1 MYSNSDSH
9 SLSLFQALFNQAL
22 DAMAIADDQGQYV
35 EVNPAA
41 CQLFGLSREELL
53 GCRISD
59 FADLEFDFSQ
69 GWRMFLEQGQVKG
82 EFRLRRRDGTIR
94 ETEYAATANVIP
106 HRHLSVLRDITDR
119 KQVEAELRQSEE
131 RLNLAL
137 YAAQMGIWD
146 WNLLTNQI
154 RWSEHHEVLFGLT
167 PGTYDGT
174 YKTFEAC
181 IHPDDRE
188 AVKQAANRSQ
198 LEQHEY
204 DHEFRVV
211 WSDGS
216 IHWIEGKGKFIY
228 DQTGQAV
235 RMLGT
240 VIDISDRKQ
249 AETQIYRLNAEL
261 EQRVIERTQE
271 LQRTNDN
278 LKHEIQERQR
288 AEAAVHL
295 QAQQERL
302 ISAIAQQIRQSLDLN
317 QILNTT
323 VTQVQ
328 QLLACDQVVI
338 YQTHRDGTGN
348 LVAQAL
354 ASDCSVPQEHSLP
367 ELIFPPACHQFY
379 CSGGIHTIADVKQ
392 DDIVPCLADT
402 VRRFGV
408 KSKLVMPIL
417 ENETLWGLLIAHHY
431 TTTRKWQPW
440 EAELLC
446 SLTTQVTIAIQQAE
460 LYSQLQTELRERQQI
475 QQERDRLFNLSVD
488 ILGIVNFEGYFIDV
502 NPAFE
507 KILGI
512 SSDAIKAQPFI
523 EWVHPEDREATQAQM
538 RKLAS
543 GITIK
548 SFENRYCSQDG
559 SYQWFSW
566 TAVPFVQERLVY
578 VVAHDITE
586 RKQAEQALQ
595 ESEQRFRTVADFTYD
610 WEYWR
615 DPDGSFIYVSPS
627 CQRITG
633 YQAEE
638 FLNDPS
644 LFEAIVHPDD
654 RQRIAEHIR
663 QQLDNPHIYSTDFR
677 IITRTGSIRWIAH
690 ACQPVYSEDGR
701 WLGQRASNRDISDR
715 KQTEEALY
723 SREQQ
728 FRALVENSPDIVARF
743 DHQLRHLYVNP
754 AIEQVTKCSPQTF
767 IGKTNGEMG
776 MPPDKAQFWDEALRS
791 VLTTGQEQLIE
802 FDFPTST
809 GMKFFH
815 SRIVPEFNADGTIR
829 SVLSVTRDITAH
841 KEIEVALQQAKDA
854 AEVANRA
861 KSEFLAT
868 MSHELRTP
876 LNGILGY
883 AQLLQNDTNLTETQR
898 DSLNIIYQCGEH
910 LLTLINDILDFSKI
924 ESQKLELNPTEF
936 HLPTFLSSIGSLFRL
951 RASQKEID
959 FTYKLF
965 SPLPQTVIADEK
977 RLRQVLINLLSN
989 AVKFTDQG
997 SVTFKV
1003 GYVEDVETCHGASC
1017 HGASCHGAS
1026 YGASQCVGAGLTD
1039 NVTQETANVTKP
1051 ALLREGDIMPQSP
1064 ITKIRFQ
1071 VEDTGIGI
1079 DSKKLSEIFLP
1090 FHQVSDRTHAV
1101 EGTGLG
1107 LAISQKLV
1115 QLMSSAI
1122 QVSSTLDQG
1131 SIFWFDLE
1139 LSDVSGGQ
1147 ASEPLCDR
1155 RLIGVKGQQQILLI
1169 VDDNTTNRSFLRE
1182 LLKPFDLNIF
1192 EAVDGQDCLQK
1203 AVEIQPDLILM
1214 DLIMPGLDGLTA
1226 TRRLRQLP
1234 QFEKTVIIAISAN
1247 VFETTQQESLAAGC
1261 QAFLSK
1267 PVPIQQLL
1275 ELLIVYLD
1283 VEGIY
1288 EELRDSTT
1296 IELETNTIPLVPPP
1310 ASELAIL
1317 SELLAMGDIQGMI
1330 DQAQHWQDVNSK
1342 WIPFAT
1348 QIHHLARGFQLKKI
1362 EQIIDQYIA

>member
-1 MYSNSDSH
+1 MYSHSDSH

-41 CQLFGLSREELL
+41 CRLFGLSREELL

-59 FADLEFDFSQ
+59 FTDLEFDFQ
-69 GWRMFLEQGQVKG
+69 EAWRIFLEQGQVKG

-106 HRHLSVLRDITDR
+106 HRHLSILRDITDR

-278 LKHEIQERQR
+278 LNHEIQERQR

-338 YQTHRDGTGN
+338 YQTHDDGTGN

-354 ASDCSVPQEHSLP
+354 ASDGSVPQEHSLP

-431 TTTRKWQPW
+431 TTIRQWQPW

-460 LYSQLQTELRERQQI
+460 LYSQLQAELRERQHI

-644 LFEAIVHPDD
+644 LLEAIIHPDD
-654 RQRIAEHIR
+654 RQRMTKHIR
-663 QQLDNPHIYSTDFR
+663 EQLDNPHVYSTDFR
-677 IITRTGSIRWIAH
+677 LITRTGSIRWIAH
-690 ACQPVYSEDGR
+690 ACQPVYSKDRR

-723 SREQQ
+723 YREQQ

-754 AIEQVTKCSPQTF
+754 AIEQVAKCSAQTF
-767 IGKTNGEMG
+767 IGKTNEELG

-791 VLTTGQEQLIE
+791 VFTTGQEQLIE
-802 FDFPTST
+802 FDFPTSK

-815 SRIVPEFNADGTIR
+815 SRIVPELNADGTIR

-883 AQLLQNDTNLTETQR
+883 TKLLQNDTNLTETQR
-898 DSLNIIYQCGEH
+898 ESLNIIYHCGEH

-924 ESQKLELNPTEF
+924 ESQKLELDPSEF
-936 HLPTFLSSIGSLFRL
+936 HLPTFLSSISSLFRL
-951 RASQKEID
+951 RATQKEID
-959 FTYKLF
+959 FTYKLL
-965 SPLPQTVIADEK
+965 SPLPQNVIADEK

-1026 YGASQCVGAGLTD
+1026 QCVGASLTD

-1051 ALLREGDIMPQSP
+1051 ARLKERDILSQSP

-1079 DSKKLSEIFLP
+1079 DPQQLSEIFLP

-1115 QLMSSAI
+1115 QLMDSTI
-1122 QVSSTLDQG
+1122 QVSSILGQG
-1131 SIFWFDLE
+1131 SVFWFDLE

-1147 ASEPLCDR
+1147 ASESLCDR
-1155 RLIGVKGQQQILLI
+1155 RLIGVKGQQQTLLI
-1169 VDDNTTNRSFLRE
+1169 VDDNAINRSFLRE
-1182 LLKPFDLNIF
+1182 LLQPFNLNIV

-1234 QFEKTVIIAISAN
+1234 QLAKTVIIAISAN
-1247 VFETTQQESLAAGC
+1247 VFEMTQQESLTAGC
-1261 QAFLSK
+1261 QDFLSK

-1275 ELLIVYLD
+1275 ELLMVHLG

-1288 EELRDSTT
+1288 EKPRNLTT
-1296 IELETNTIPLVPPP
+1296 GELETNTKPLVSPP

-1330 DQAQHWQDVNSK
+1330 DQAQHWQDVNSQ

-1362 EQIIDQYIA
+1362 EQIINQYTF

>member
-1 MYSNSDSH
+1 MYSHSDSH

-41 CQLFGLSREELL
+41 CRLFGVSREELL

-59 FADLEFDFSQ
+59 FADLEFDFQ
-69 GWRMFLEQGQVKG
+69 EAWRIFLEQGHVKG
-82 EFRLRRRDGTIR
+82 EFRLRCRDGTIR
-94 ETEYAATANVIP
+94 ETEYSATANVIP
-106 HRHLSVLRDITDR
+106 HRHLSILRDITER

-137 YAAQMGIWD
+137 DTAQMGIWD

-154 RWSEHHEVLFGLT
+154 CWSEYHELLFGLT

-188 AVKQAANRSQ
+188 AVKQAVNRSR

-216 IHWIEGKGKFIY
+216 IHWIEGKGKYIY
-228 DQTGQAV
+228 NQMGQAV
-235 RMLGT
+235 RMIGT

-278 LKHEIQERQR
+278 LKHEIQERKR

-323 VTQVQ
+323 VSQVQ

-338 YQTHRDGTGN
+338 YQTHGDGTGK

-354 ASDCSVPQEHSLP
+354 ASDCSVPQDHSLP
-367 ELIFPPACHQFY
+367 DLIFPPACHQFY
-379 CSGGIHTIADVKQ
+379 CCGGIHTIADVER
-392 DDIVPCLADT
+392 DDIGYCLADT
-402 VRRFGV
+402 VRQFGV

-431 TTTRKWQPW
+431 TTRKWQPW

-446 SLTTQVTIAIQQAE
+446 SLTTQVTIAIQQAQ
-460 LYSQLQTELRERQQI
+460 LYSQLQAELRERQHI
-475 QQERDRLFNLSVD
+475 QQERDRLFNLSLD
-488 ILGIVNFEGYFIDV
+488 ILAIANFEGYFIDV
-502 NPAFE
+502 NPALE
-507 KILGI
+507 KTLGFT
-512 SSDAIKAQPFI
+512 SETLTTQPFI
-523 EWVHPEDREATQAQM
+523 QWVHPEDRLATQAQM
-538 RKLAS
+538 KKLAS
-543 GITIK
+543 GITVK
-548 SFENRYCSQDG
+548 SFENRYRCQDG
-559 SYQWFSW
+559 SYKWLSW
-566 TAVPFVQERLVY
+566 TGVPFLEEQLIY

-638 FLNDPS
+638 FLNNPR

-715 KQTEEALY
+715 KQAEEALY
-723 SREQQ
+723 YREQQ

-767 IGKTNGEMG
+767 IGKTNGELG
-776 MPPDKAQFWDEALRS
+776 MPPDKVQFWDEALRS

-802 FDFPTST
+802 FDFATSK

-841 KEIEVALQQAKDA
+841 KQIEVALQHAKDA

-883 AQLLQNDTNLTETQR
+883 AKLLQNDTNLTETQR
-898 DSLNIIYQCGEH
+898 ESLTIVYQCGEH

-959 FTYKLF
+959 FTYQLL

-997 SVTFKV
+997 SVTFTV
-1003 GYVEDVETCHGASC
+1003 GDVDIEVNEEDGE
-1017 HGASCHGAS
+1017 
-1026 YGASQCVGAGLTD
+1026 D
-1039 NVTQETANVTKP
+1039 
-1051 ALLREGDIMPQSP
+1051 QSKSSSRKRRNNTSP
-1064 ITKIRFQ
+1064 TRRIRFQ

-1079 DSKKLSEIFLP
+1079 DPQQLSEIFLP
-1090 FHQVSDRTHAV
+1090 FHQVSDLTHAV

-1115 QLMSSAI
+1115 QLMGSTI
-1122 QVSSTLDQG
+1122 QVSSTLGQG

-1147 ASEPLCDR
+1147 ASNPLSDR
-1155 RLIGVKGQQQILLI
+1155 RLIGVKGQQQTLLI
-1169 VDDNTTNRSFLRE
+1169 VDDNAINRSFLQE

-1234 QFEKTVIIAISAN
+1234 QLEKTVIIAISAN

-1261 QAFLSK
+1261 QDFLSK

-1275 ELLIVYLD
+1275 ELLIVHLG

-1288 EELRDSTT
+1288 EEPRDSKTGK
-1296 IELETNTIPLVPPP
+1296 LETNTIPLVPPP

-1317 SELLAMGDIQGMI
+1317 SELLVMGDIQGMI
-1330 DQAQHWQDVNSK
+1330 DQAQHWENVNSQ
-1342 WIPFAT
+1342 WIPFAK

-1362 EQIIDQYIA
+1362 EQLINQYTS

>member
-1 MYSNSDSH
+1 MYSNSESH

-154 RWSEHHEVLFGLT
+154 RWSEHHELLFGLT

-174 YKTFEAC
+174 YAKFEAC

-354 ASDCSVPQEHSLP
+354 ASDCSVSQEHSLAD
-367 ELIFPPACHQFY
+367 LIFPPACHQFY
-379 CSGGIHTIADVKQ
+379 CRGEIHTIADVER
-392 DDIVPCLADT
+392 DEIVPCLADT
-402 VRRFGV
+402 VRQLGV

-431 TTTRKWQPW
+431 TTRRQWQPW

-460 LYSQLQTELRERQQI
+460 LYSQLQAELKERQQI

-586 RKQAEQALQ
+586 RKQAEQARQ

-638 FLNDPS
+638 FLHDS
-644 LFEAIVHPDD
+644 RLLEAIIHPDD
-654 RQRIAEHIR
+654 RQRITKHIR
-663 QQLDNPHIYSTDFR
+663 EQLDNPHVYSTDFR

-690 ACQPVYSEDGR
+690 ACQPVYSKDRR

-715 KQTEEALY
+715 KQTEE
-723 SREQQ
+723 
-728 FRALVENSPDIVARF
+728 
-743 DHQLRHLYVNP
+743 
-754 AIEQVTKCSPQTF
+754 
-767 IGKTNGEMG
+767 
-776 MPPDKAQFWDEALRS
+776 
-791 VLTTGQEQLIE
+791 
-802 FDFPTST
+802 
-809 GMKFFH
+809 
-815 SRIVPEFNADGTIR
+815 
-829 SVLSVTRDITAH
+829 
-841 KEIEVALQQAKDA
+841 
-854 AEVANRA
+854 
-861 KSEFLAT
+861 
-868 MSHELRTP
+868 
-876 LNGILGY
+876 
-883 AQLLQNDTNLTETQR
+883 
-898 DSLNIIYQCGEH
+898 SLNIIYQCGEH

-959 FTYKLF
+959 FTYKLL

-1017 HGASCHGAS
+1017 HGASYHGAS

-1039 NVTQETANVTKP
+1039 NVTQDVTKP

-1155 RLIGVKGQQQILLI
+1155 RIIGVKGQQQTLLI
-1169 VDDNTTNRSFLRE
+1169 VDDNSINRSFLRE
-1182 LLKPFDLNIF
+1182 FLKPFDLNIF

-1296 IELETNTIPLVPPP
+1296 IELETNTILLVPPP

-1330 DQAQHWQDVNSK
+1330 DQARHWEDVSSQ
-1342 WIPFAT
+1342 WSPFAT

-1362 EQIIDQYIA
+1362 EQIINQYTS

>member
-41 CQLFGLSREELL
+41 CRLFGVSREELL

-59 FADLEFDFSQ
+59 FADLELDFQ
-69 GWRMFLEQGQVKG
+69 EAWRIFLEQGQVKG

-106 HRHLSVLRDITDR
+106 HRHLSILRDITER

-137 YAAQMGIWD
+137 DAAQMGIWD

-154 RWSEHHEVLFGLT
+154 RWSEYHEVLFGLT

-188 AVKQAANRSQ
+188 AVKQAVNHSR

-204 DHEFRVV
+204 QHEFRVV

-216 IHWIEGKGKFIY
+216 VHWIEGKGKYIY
-228 DQTGQAV
+228 NQMGQAV

-278 LKHEIQERQR
+278 LNHEIQERKR

-338 YQTHRDGTGN
+338 YQTHRDGTGK

-367 ELIFPPACHQFY
+367 DLIFPPACHQFY
-379 CSGGIHTIADVKQ
+379 CCGGIHTIADVER
-392 DDIVPCLADT
+392 DGIGYCLADT
-402 VRRFGV
+402 VRQVGV

-431 TTTRKWQPW
+431 TTTRQWQPW
-440 EAELLC
+440 EAELLS

-460 LYSQLQTELRERQQI
+460 LYSQLQAELRERQQI
-475 QQERDRLFNLSVD
+475 QQERDRLFNLSLD
-488 ILGIVNFEGYFIDV
+488 ILAIANFEGYFIDV
-502 NPAFE
+502 NPALE
-507 KILGI
+507 KTLGFT
-512 SSDAIKAQPFI
+512 SETLTTQPFI
-523 EWVHPEDREATQAQM
+523 QWVHPEDRLATQAQM
-538 RKLAS
+538 KKLAS

-548 SFENRYCSQDG
+548 SFENRYRCQDG
-559 SYQWFSW
+559 SYKWFSW

-638 FLNDPS
+638 FLHDS
-644 LFEAIVHPDD
+644 RLLEAIIHPDD
-654 RQRIAEHIR
+654 RQRMTEHIR
-663 QQLDNPHIYSTDFR
+663 EQLDNPYVYSTDFR
-677 IITRTGSIRWIAH
+677 IITRTGLIRWIAH
-690 ACQPVYSEDGR
+690 ACQPVYSEDGQ

-715 KQTEEALY
+715 KQTEAALY
-723 SREQQ
+723 YREQQ

-754 AIEQVTKCSPQTF
+754 AIEQVTKCSAQTF
-767 IGKTNGEMG
+767 IGKTNRELG

-802 FDFPTST
+802 FDFPTSK

-841 KEIEVALQQAKDA
+841 KQIEVALQHAKDA

-883 AQLLQNDTNLTETQR
+883 TKLLQNDTNLTETQR
-898 DSLNIIYQCGEH
+898 ESLTIIYQCGEH
-910 LLTLINDILDFSKI
+910 LLTLIDDILDFSKI

-959 FTYKLF
+959 FTYKLL
-965 SPLPQTVIADEK
+965 SPLPQNVIADEK

-997 SVTFKV
+997 SVTFRV
-1003 GYVEDVETCHGASC
+1003 GNVEDVETCHGAS
-1017 HGASCHGAS
+1017 
-1026 YGASQCVGAGLTD
+1026 QCVGASLTD
-1039 NVTQETANVTKP
+1039 NVT
-1051 ALLREGDIMPQSP
+1051 LREQDILSQSS

-1079 DSKKLSEIFLP
+1079 DPQQLSEIFLP
-1090 FHQVSDRTHAV
+1090 FHQVSDRTHAI

-1115 QLMSSAI
+1115 QLMGSRI
-1122 QVSSTLDQG
+1122 QVSSNLGQG

-1147 ASEPLCDR
+1147 ASESLCDR
-1155 RLIGVKGQQQILLI
+1155 RLIGVKGQQQTLLI
-1169 VDDNTTNRSFLRE
+1169 VDDNAINRSFLRE
-1182 LLKPFDLNIF
+1182 LLKPFDLNIV

-1234 QFEKTVIIAISAN
+1234 QLEKTVIIAISAN

-1261 QAFLSK
+1261 QDFLSK

-1275 ELLIVYLD
+1275 ELLMVHLG

-1288 EELRDSTT
+1288 EESRDSTT
-1296 IELETNTIPLVPPP
+1296 VELETNTIPLVPPP

-1317 SELLAMGDIQGMI
+1317 SDLLVMGDIQGMI
-1330 DQAQHWQDVNSK
+1330 DQAQHWQEINSQ
-1342 WIPFAT
+1342 WIPFAKH
-1348 QIHHLARGFQLKKI
+1348 IHHLARGFQLKKI
-1362 EQIIDQYIA
+1362 EDFINQYTS

>member
-1 MYSNSDSH
+1 MYSHSDSH

-41 CQLFGLSREELL
+41 CRLFGVSREELL

-59 FADLEFDFSQ
+59 FADMEFDFQ
-69 GWRMFLEQGQVKG
+69 EAWRIFLEQGHVKG

-106 HRHLSVLRDITDR
+106 HHHLSILRDITER

-137 YAAQMGIWD
+137 DAAQMGIWD

-154 RWSEHHEVLFGLT
+154 RWSEYHEVLFGLT

-188 AVKQAANRSQ
+188 AVKQAVNHSR

-216 IHWIEGKGKFIY
+216 IHWIEGKGKYIY

-249 AETQIYRLNAEL
+249 AETQIYQLNAEL

-278 LKHEIQERQR
+278 LNHEIQERQR

-354 ASDCSVPQEHSLP
+354 ASDCSVPQENSLP

-379 CSGGIHTIADVKQ
+379 CCGGIHTIADVEQ

-402 VRRFGV
+402 VRQFGV

-440 EAELLC
+440 EAELLS

-460 LYSQLQTELRERQQI
+460 LYSQLQAELRERQHI
-475 QQERDRLFNLSVD
+475 QQERDRLFNLSLD
-488 ILGIVNFEGYFIDV
+488 ILAIANFEGYFIDV
-502 NPAFE
+502 NPALE
-507 KILGI
+507 KTLGFT
-512 SSDAIKAQPFI
+512 SEALKTQSFI
-523 EWVHPEDREATQAQM
+523 QWVHPEDRLATQAQM
-538 RKLAS
+538 KKLAS

-548 SFENRYCSQDG
+548 SFENRYRCQDG
-559 SYQWFSW
+559 SYKWFSW

-638 FLNDPS
+638 FLNDPR

-715 KQTEEALY
+715 KQTEAALY
-723 SREQQ
+723 YREQQ

-754 AIEQVTKCSPQTF
+754 AIEHVTKCSPPTF
-767 IGKTNGEMG
+767 IGKTNEELG

-802 FDFPTST
+802 FDFPTSN

-841 KEIEVALQQAKDA
+841 KQIEVALQHAKDA

-883 AQLLQNDTNLTETQR
+883 TKLLQNDTNLTETQR
-898 DSLNIIYQCGEH
+898 ESLTIIYQCGEH
-910 LLTLINDILDFSKI
+910 LLTLIDDILDFSKI

-959 FTYKLF
+959 FTYKLL
-965 SPLPQTVIADEK
+965 SPLPQNVIADEK

-1003 GYVEDVETCHGASC
+1003 GNVEDVETCHGASC

-1026 YGASQCVGAGLTD
+1026 QCVGTSLTD
-1039 NVTQETANVTKP
+1039 NVT
-1051 ALLREGDIMPQSP
+1051 LREQGILCQSS

-1079 DSKKLSEIFLP
+1079 DPQQLSEIFLP

-1115 QLMSSAI
+1115 QLMGSTI
-1122 QVSSTLDQG
+1122 QISSTLGQG

-1147 ASEPLCDR
+1147 ASNPLSDR
-1155 RLIGVKGQQQILLI
+1155 RLIGVKGQQQTLLI
-1169 VDDNTTNRSFLRE
+1169 VDDNAINRSFLRE
-1182 LLKPFDLNIF
+1182 LLKPFDLNIV

-1234 QFEKTVIIAISAN
+1234 QLEKTVIIAISAN

-1261 QAFLSK
+1261 QDFLSK

-1275 ELLIVYLD
+1275 ELLMVHLG

-1288 EELRDSTT
+1288 EEPRDSKTV
-1296 IELETNTIPLVPPP
+1296 ELETNTIPLVPPP

-1317 SELLAMGDIQGMI
+1317 SDLLVMGDIQGMI
-1330 DQAQHWQDVNSK
+1330 DQAQHWQDVNSQ
-1342 WIPFAT
+1342 WIPFAKH
-1348 QIHHLARGFQLKKI
+1348 IHHLARGFQLKEI
-1362 EQIIDQYIA
+1362 EQLINQYIS

>member
-41 CQLFGLSREELL
+41 CRLFGLSREELL

-69 GWRMFLEQGQVKG
+69 AWRIFLEQGHVKG
-82 EFRLRRRDGTIR
+82 EFRLRCRDGTIR
-94 ETEYAATANVIP
+94 ETEYSATANVIP
-106 HRHLSVLRDITDR
+106 HRHLSVLRDITER

-137 YAAQMGIWD
+137 DAAQMGIWD

-154 RWSEHHEVLFGLT
+154 RWSEHHEVLFGLI

-174 YKTFEAC
+174 YAMFESC

-188 AVKQAANRSQ
+188 AVQQAANRSQ

-204 DHEFRVV
+204 HNEFRVV

-278 LKHEIQERQR
+278 LNHEIQERQR

-328 QLLACDQVVI
+328 QLLACDQVMI

-354 ASDCSVPQEHSLP
+354 ASDCSVPPEHSLP
-367 ELIFPPACHQFY
+367 ELIFPPACHPFY
-379 CSGGIHTIADVKQ
+379 CRGEIHTIADVER
-392 DDIVPCLADT
+392 DDIGYCLADT
-402 VRRFGV
+402 VRQVGV

-431 TTTRKWQPW
+431 TTTRKWQSW

-475 QQERDRLFNLSVD
+475 QQERDRLFNLSLD
-488 ILGIVNFEGYFIDV
+488 ILAIANFEGYFIDV
-502 NPAFE
+502 NPALE
-507 KILGI
+507 KTQGFTSEALTT
-512 SSDAIKAQPFI
+512 QPFI
-523 EWVHPEDREATQAQM
+523 QWVHPEDRLATQAQM

-543 GITIK
+543 GITVK
-548 SFENRYCSQDG
+548 SFENRYRCQDG
-559 SYQWFSW
+559 SYKWFSW

-595 ESEQRFRTVADFTYD
+595 ENEQRFRTVADFTYD

-615 DPDGSFIYVSPS
+615 DLDGSFIYVSPS

-638 FLNDPS
+638 FLNDS
-644 LFEAIVHPDD
+644 HLLEAIIHPDD
-654 RQRIAEHIR
+654 RQRMTEHIR

-723 SREQQ
+723 YREQQ

-802 FDFPTST
+802 FDFPTSK

-883 AQLLQNDTNLTETQR
+883 TKLLQNDTNLTETQR
-898 DSLNIIYQCGEH
+898 ESLTIIYQCGEH

-936 HLPTFLSSIGSLFRL
+936 HLPTFLSSISSLFRL

-959 FTYKLF
+959 FTYELL
-965 SPLPQTVIADEK
+965 SPLPQNVIADEK
-977 RLRQVLINLLSN
+977 RLRQILINLLSN

-1017 HGASCHGAS
+1017 HGAS
-1026 YGASQCVGAGLTD
+1026 QCVGASLTD
-1039 NVTQETANVTKP
+1039 NVT
-1051 ALLREGDIMPQSP
+1051 LRERGILSQSS

-1079 DSKKLSEIFLP
+1079 DPQQLSEIFLP
-1090 FHQVSDRTHAV
+1090 FHQVSDLTHAV

-1115 QLMSSAI
+1115 QLMGSAI
-1122 QVSSTLDQG
+1122 QVSSTLGQG

-1147 ASEPLCDR
+1147 ASESLCDH
-1155 RLIGVKGQQQILLI
+1155 RLIGVKGQQQTLLI

-1234 QFEKTVIIAISAN
+1234 QLEKTVIIAISAN
-1247 VFETTQQESLAAGC
+1247 VFEMTQQESLTAGC
-1261 QAFLSK
+1261 QDFLSK

-1275 ELLIVYLD
+1275 ELLIVHLG

-1288 EELRDSTT
+1288 EEPRESTT
-1296 IELETNTIPLVPPP
+1296 VELETNTIPLVPPP

-1330 DQAQHWQDVNSK
+1330 DQAQHWEEVNSQ
-1342 WIPFAT
+1342 WIPFAQ

-1362 EQIIDQYIA
+1362 EQIIEQYTS

>member
-41 CQLFGLSREELL
+41 CRLFGLSREELL

-59 FADLEFDFSQ
+59 FADLEFDFQ
-69 GWRMFLEQGQVKG
+69 EAWRMFLEQGHVKG
-82 EFRLRRRDGTIR
+82 EFRLRCRDGTIR
-94 ETEYAATANVIP
+94 ETEYSATANVIP
-106 HRHLSVLRDITDR
+106 HRHLSILRDITER

-137 YAAQMGIWD
+137 DAAQMGIWD

-154 RWSEHHEVLFGLT
+154 RWSEHHEVLFGLI

-174 YKTFEAC
+174 YAMFESC

-188 AVKQAANRSQ
+188 AVQQAANRSQ

-204 DHEFRVV
+204 HNEFRVV

-271 LQRTNDN
+271 LQHTNDN
-278 LKHEIQERQR
+278 LNHEIQERQR

-354 ASDCSVPQEHSLP
+354 ASDCLVPPEHSLP
-367 ELIFPPACHQFY
+367 DLIFPPACHPFY
-379 CSGGIHTIADVKQ
+379 CCGGIHTIADVER
-392 DDIVPCLADT
+392 DDIGYCLADT
-402 VRRFGV
+402 VRQVGV

-440 EAELLC
+440 EAELLS

-475 QQERDRLFNLSVD
+475 QQERDRLFNLSLD
-488 ILGIVNFEGYFIDV
+488 ILAIANFEGYFIDV
-502 NPAFE
+502 NPALE
-507 KILGI
+507 KTLGFT
-512 SSDAIKAQPFI
+512 SEALTTQPFI
-523 EWVHPEDREATQAQM
+523 QWVHPEDRLATQAQM

-543 GITIK
+543 GITVK
-548 SFENRYCSQDG
+548 SFENRYRCQDG
-559 SYQWFSW
+559 SYKWFSW

-595 ESEQRFRTVADFTYD
+595 ENEQRFRTVADFTYD

-615 DPDGSFIYVSPS
+615 DLDGSFIYVSPS

-638 FLNDPS
+638 FLHDS
-644 LFEAIVHPDD
+644 HLLEAIIHPDD
-654 RQRIAEHIR
+654 RQRMTEHIR

-715 KQTEEALY
+715 KQTEAALY
-723 SREQQ
+723 YREQQ

-754 AIEQVTKCSPQTF
+754 AIEHVTKCSPQTF

-802 FDFPTST
+802 FDFPTSN

-883 AQLLQNDTNLTETQR
+883 TKLLQNDTNLTESQR
-898 DSLNIIYQCGEH
+898 ESLTIIYQCGEH

-924 ESQKLELNPTEF
+924 ESQKLELNHTEF
-936 HLPTFLSSIGSLFRL
+936 HLPTFLSSISSLFRL

-959 FTYKLF
+959 FTYELL
-965 SPLPQTVIADEK
+965 SPLPQNVIADEK
-977 RLRQVLINLLSN
+977 RLRQILINLLSN

-1003 GYVEDVETCHGASC
+1003 GYVEDVETCHGAS
-1017 HGASCHGAS
+1017 
-1026 YGASQCVGAGLTD
+1026 QCVGAGLTD
-1039 NVTQETANVTKP
+1039 NVT
-1051 ALLREGDIMPQSP
+1051 LRERGILSQSS

-1079 DSKKLSEIFLP
+1079 DPHQLSEIFLP

-1115 QLMSSAI
+1115 QLMGSAI
-1122 QVSSTLDQG
+1122 QVSSTLGQG

-1147 ASEPLCDR
+1147 ALESLCDR
-1155 RLIGVKGQQQILLI
+1155 RLIGIKGQQQTLLI

-1226 TRRLRQLP
+1226 TRRLHQLP
-1234 QFEKTVIIAISAN
+1234 QLEKTVIIAISAN

-1261 QAFLSK
+1261 QDFLSK

-1275 ELLIVYLD
+1275 ELLMVHLG

-1288 EELRDSTT
+1288 EESRDSTT
-1296 IELETNTIPLVPPP
+1296 VELETNPIPPVPPP

-1330 DQAQHWQDVNSK
+1330 DQAQHWEEVNSQ
-1342 WIPFAT
+1342 WIPFAK

-1362 EQIIDQYIA
+1362 EQIIEQYTS

>member
-1 MYSNSDSH
+1 MYSHSDSH

-41 CQLFGLSREELL
+41 CRLFGVSREELL

-59 FADLEFDFSQ
+59 FADLEFDFQ
-69 GWRMFLEQGQVKG
+69 EAWRMFLEQGQVKG
-82 EFRLRRRDGTIR
+82 EFRIRRRDGTIR
-94 ETEYAATANVIP
+94 EAEYTATANVIP
-106 HRHLSVLRDITDR
+106 HRHLSILRDITER
-119 KQVEAELRQSEE
+119 KQVEAELLQSEE

-137 YAAQMGIWD
+137 DAAQMGIWD

-154 RWSEHHEVLFGLT
+154 CWSEYHEVLFGLT

-174 YKTFEAC
+174 YRMFEAC

-188 AVKQAANRSQ
+188 AVQQAANRSR

-216 IHWIEGKGKFIY
+216 IHWIEGKGKYIY
-228 DQTGQAV
+228 NQMGQAV
-235 RMLGT
+235 RMIGT

-271 LQRTNDN
+271 LQHTNDN
-278 LKHEIQERQR
+278 LKHEIQERKR

-338 YQTHRDGTGN
+338 YQTHRDGTGK

-354 ASDCSVPQEHSLP
+354 ASDCSLPQENFLP
-367 ELIFPPACHQFY
+367 ELIFPAACHQFY
-379 CSGGIHTIADVKQ
+379 CCGGIHTIADVER
-392 DDIVPCLADT
+392 DDIGYCLADT
-402 VRRFGV
+402 VRQFGV

-431 TTTRKWQPW
+431 TTTRQWQPW

-446 SLTTQVTIAIQQAE
+446 SLTTQVTIAIQQAQ
-460 LYSQLQTELRERQQI
+460 LYSQLQTELRERQHI
-475 QQERDRLFNLSVD
+475 QQERDRLFNLSLD
-488 ILGIVNFEGYFIDV
+488 ILAIANFEGYFIDV
-502 NPAFE
+502 NPALE
-507 KILGI
+507 KTLGFT
-512 SSDAIKAQPFI
+512 SEALTTQPFI
-523 EWVHPEDREATQAQM
+523 QWVHPEERRATQTQM
-538 RKLAS
+538 KKLAS
-543 GITIK
+543 GITVK
-548 SFENRYCSQDG
+548 SFENRYRCQDG
-559 SYQWFSW
+559 SYKWFSW
-566 TAVPFVQERLVY
+566 TGVPFLEEQLIY

-595 ESEQRFRTVADFTYD
+595 ESEQRFRTLADFTYD

-638 FLNDPS
+638 FLHNPR

-663 QQLDNPHIYSTDFR
+663 QQLANPHVYSTDFR

-690 ACQPVYSEDGR
+690 VCQPVYSEDGR

-715 KQTEEALY
+715 KQAEEALY
-723 SREQQ
+723 YREQQ

-754 AIEQVTKCSPQTF
+754 AIEQVAKCSAQTF
-767 IGKTNGEMG
+767 IGKTNGELG

-802 FDFPTST
+802 FDFLTSK

-815 SRIVPEFNADGTIR
+815 SRIVPELNADGTIR

-883 AQLLQNDTNLTETQR
+883 TKILQNDTNLTENKR
-898 DSLNIIYQCGEH
+898 ESLTIIYQCGEH
-910 LLTLINDILDFSKI
+910 LLTLINDILDLSKI

-936 HLPTFLSSIGSLFRL
+936 HLPTFLCSIGSLFRL
-951 RASQKEID
+951 RASQKTID
-959 FTYKLF
+959 FSYELL

-977 RLRQVLINLLSN
+977 RLRQVLINLLGN

-1003 GYVEDVETCHGASC
+1003 GYVEDVETRHGASC

-1026 YGASQCVGAGLTD
+1026 QCVGAGLTD
-1039 NVTQETANVTKP
+1039 KVTQETANVTKP
-1051 ALLREGDIMPQSP
+1051 ALLRERDILSQSP

-1079 DSKKLSEIFLP
+1079 DSQHLSEVFLP

-1115 QLMSSAI
+1115 QLMGSTI
-1122 QVSSTLDQG
+1122 QVSSILDQG

-1139 LSDVSGGQ
+1139 LSDVSQEQ
-1147 ASEPLCDR
+1147 ASNPLSDR
-1155 RLIGVKGQQQILLI
+1155 RLIGVKGQQQTLLI
-1169 VDDNTTNRSFLRE
+1169 VDDNAINRSFLRE
-1182 LLKPFDLNIF
+1182 LLTPFNLNIF

-1234 QFEKTVIIAISAN
+1234 QLAKTVIIAISAN

-1261 QAFLSK
+1261 QDFLSK

-1275 ELLIVYLD
+1275 ELLMVHLG

-1288 EELRDSTT
+1288 EESRDSTT
-1296 IELETNTIPLVPPP
+1296 VELETNMIPLVPPP

-1330 DQAQHWQDVNSK
+1330 DQAQHWQDVNSQ

-1362 EQIIDQYIA
+1362 EDFITQYTS